1 MQVID
6 GWCCYHGNVQAR
18 YYIISQSPT
27 KIEDCCLQI
36 LSNCFVLDME
46 LIHSRNIFD
55 LGWSWTHAY
64 TQRTHLY
71 RMCSICCPASLCW
84 AVPGHFTWNSNTKI
98 QEPMLSLER
107 NRSCLITKTEVP
119 RKSVSIYYFESVD
132 TNDFTLFILRLK
144 KSAKLVITKQE
155 EVCQS
160 VSMDSPNHR
169 VFRGSRFGEAEQIWQ
184 ITFVLRVTRPIPP
197 DFVCIKQMRG
207 NLHWSRF
214 ICISEYAWIIDKY
227 ENNSRDHQC
236 EIWDSFYLGRSTYT
250 VQSSV
255 WLLMTI
261 RICVHAR
268 GWDLASNRADVK

>member
-1 MQVID
+1 MGDAVTTEMSKLDITLFLN
-6 GWCCYHGNVQAR
+6 HPR
-18 YYIISQSPT
+18 RL
-27 KIEDCCLQI
+27 KIAVYKFYLI
-36 LSNCFVLDME
+36 VLCW
-46 LIHSRNIFD
+46 I
-55 LGWSWTHAY
+55 WSWSILETFSTSAGVE
-64 TQRTHLY
+64 RTHTRNVLTY
-71 RMCSICCPASLCW
+71 TAC
-84 AVPGHFTWNSNTKI
+84 V
-98 QEPMLSLER
+98 LSAALRACAERCLDILHETLIPKYKSPCYPLER